1 MRIIKK
7 FPKDDRGEF
16 VSRIF
21 DRIITKGDYHLPFA
35 QLEFHLRDS
44 NMSKVEDEKALICID
59 YNNPLILEKDQRGVN
74 TLIRHELFRLM
85 FKMNLPRA
93 VEDVIIG
100 REMIKRG
107 FGDDIF
113 YMYYNRILKMN
124 VSNVE
129 EYIKINLPWIIFH
142 EQDKYNSEL
151 LKKIVGKVC
160 KKKYPETKK
169 LFDILCG
176 ISPKNVHEAASIYG
190 KISR

>member
-7 FPKDDRGEF
+7 FPKDEKGEF
-16 VSRIF
+16 VSRVF
-21 DRIITKGDYHLPFA
+21 DSIITKGDYHLPFE

-44 NMSKVEDEKALICID
+44 NTSQVDDEKALICID
-59 YNNPLILEKDQRGVN
+59 YNNPLIQERDQRGVN